1 MTDAMQALHET
12 SEMLK
17 DVLDQINELVEE
29 NKALKK
35 AAFQAAKGS
44 LQAAKTRPWSG
55 LTADEITEFA
65 GALKKGNFIAGIQN
79 IESKLRELN
88 T

>member
-1 MTDAMQALHET
+1 MTDAMKALHET

-17 DVLDQINELVEE
+17 DVLNQINELVAE

-35 AAFQAAKGS
+35 ATLKAERA
-44 LQAAKTRPWSG
+44 RPWSG
-55 LTADEITEFA
+55 LTTDEITELA
-65 GALKKGNFIAGIQN
+65 KTLTKGNFIAGIQN

>member
-1 MTDAMQALHET
+1 MTEAMKALHET

-17 DVLDQINELVEE
+17 DVLNQINELVEE

-35 AAFQAAKGS
+35 AALRAERA
-44 LQAAKTRPWSG
+44 RPWSG
-55 LTADEITEFA
+55 LTADEVTEFA
-65 GALKKGNFIAGIQN
+65 KTLTKGNFISGIQN

>member
-1 MTDAMQALHET
+1 MTDAMRALHET

-17 DVLDQINELVEE
+17 DVLNQINELVAE

-35 AAFQAAKGS
+35 AALRAES
-44 LQAAKTRPWSG
+44 TRPWSG
-55 LTADEITEFA
+55 LTADEVTEFA
-65 GALKKGNFIAGIQN
+65 KTLKKGNFIVGIQN
-79 IESKLRELN
+79 IEAKLRELN

>member
-1 MTDAMQALHET
+1 MTDAMNALHET

-17 DVLDQINELVEE
+17 DVLGQINELVAE

-35 AAFQAAKGS
+35 AALRAERA
-44 LQAAKTRPWSG
+44 RPWSG
-55 LTADEITEFA
+55 LTADEVTEFA
-65 GALKKGNFIAGIQN
+65 KTLKKGNFIAGIQN
-79 IESKLRELN
+79 IEAKLRELN

>member
-1 MTDAMQALHET
+1 MNEAMKALHET

-17 DVLDQINELVEE
+17 DVLNQINELVAE

-35 AAFQAAKGS
+35 ATLKAERA
-44 LQAAKTRPWSG
+44 RPWSG
-55 LTADEITEFA
+55 LTADEATEFA
-65 GALKKGNFIAGIQN
+65 KTLKKGNFIAGIQS
-79 IESKLRELN
+79 IEAKLRELN